1 MAHQRA
7 GHPVLITEY
16 LDGRIAEQHFDIG
29 SLHHAFLHRLRS
41 TQVVFAYHHIHFV
54 AQRRQIGRL
63 FTGGI
68 AAADYDDILFA
79 VEKTV
84 AGRAGRNTHALV
96 TLFRSETEILSRRTG
111 GDNQRI
117 GFDLPPTVGNH
128 LKRPYRKI
136 HARDNAETHIGA
148 ETLGLLLQVF
158 HHSRTADPLRIT
170 GKVLDIGSRGEL
182 ASGFGPFV

>member
-1 MAHQRA
+1 MAWRYRGSCTSPAAKTPFTLVWELPGTVLIYPSLSSSSWPSKSCVLGWCPIPRKKPNARSPSLHRGVAHQRA

-79 VEKTV
+79 VEKT
-84 AGRAGRNTHALV
+84 RR
-96 TLFRSETEILSRRTG
+96 RSHRPKHPCPC
-111 GDNQRI
+111 NAV
-117 GFDLPPTVGNH
+117 P
-128 LKRPYRKI
+128 KRD
-136 HARDNAETHIGA
+136 RDT
-148 ETLGLLLQVF
+148 
-158 HHSRTADPLRIT
+158 
-170 GKVLDIGSRGEL
+170 
-182 ASGFGPFV
+182 